1 MSGTLTLCEV
11 LRGGK
16 RGAALEEVARKVLWR
31 LSIAKYF
38 LNKNCVRERDT
49 GRYWQIQ
56 FRYTLSLSLSG
67 FCHLL
72 FSLFSCYAVWV
83 APEIR
88 EFRANIVRRSDEQQ
102 QKLQLDWTFHLPRSQ
117 KNRTQRRKRTK
128 KQIHVVASPV

>member
-16 RGAALEEVARKVLWR
+16 RGAALLKHILET
-31 LSIAKYF
+31 LSIPKYF
-38 LNKNCVRERDT
+38 CLNENCVRERDT

-56 FRYTLSLSLSG
+56 FRYTLSG
-67 FCHLL
+67 FCHIL
-72 FSLFSCYAVWV
+72 FSPLSCYAVWV

-88 EFRANIVRRSDEQQ
+88 ERFRANIVRRSDEQQ

-128 KQIHVVASPV
+128 KQIHVVAFQV